1 MIIVEGWARF
11 APGESAKFHAAARK
25 MAEETRKESG
35 CLEYAF
41 SQDLMDPDLV
51 RVIERWEGEAAL
63 TAHFAT
69 PHMAAFNAALSNAK
83 LVGASVKAYKAE
95 FLRTLAG
102 G

>member
-1 MIIVEGWARF
+1 MIIVEGWARL
-11 APGESAKFHAAARK
+11 APGEAARFHAAARK
-25 MAEETRKESG
+25 MAEETRKETG

-41 SQDLMDPDLV
+41 SQDLADPDLV
-51 RVIERWEGEAAL
+51 RVIERWEDEAAL

-69 PHMAAFNAALSNAK
+69 PHMKEFNAAMANAK
-83 LVGASVKAYKAE
+83 VVGASVKAYKCE